1 VERRFLKSEA
11 MRLLLQPEDGVRP
24 LLDAIRG
31 ARRRLDL
38 YVFRLDRADIERALR
53 DAVHRGVAV
62 RALVARSGRGG
73 LRALERRLR
82 RAGVTVARTH
92 DDLVRYHGKMMIVDR
107 TTLYVLGYN
116 LTRQD
121 IERSRSL
128 GLVTTDHDVVLEA
141 MRLFQADFD
150 RSPHKPG
157 HPHFLISPLNARAA
171 LARLIAS
178 ARHQLLIYDDRLTD
192 RSMIR
197 LLRERAKAGVD
208 VRVLGSMDKK
218 PGRLALRKPPGWKL
232 HVRAIVQD
240 GRRAFVG
247 SQSLRRLELDGRR
260 EVGLVVED
268 ASVVDQIAR
277 VFEWDWARAGS
288 GKTKPA
294 AFPRA
299 VRRH

>member
-1 VERRFLKSEA
+1 
-11 MRLLLQPEDGVRP
+11 MRLLIQPEDGVRP
-24 LLDAIRG
+24 LLEAIRG

-38 YVFRLDRADIERALR
+38 YVFRLDRDDIEQALR
-53 DAVHRGVAV
+53 DAVRRRVAV

-82 RAGVTVARTH
+82 RAGVIVARTH
-92 DDLVRYHGKMMIVDR
+92 DDLARYHGKMMIVDR
-107 TTLYVLGYN
+107 ATLYVLGYN
-116 LTRQD
+116 LTHQD

-128 GLVTTDHDVVLEA
+128 GIVTSRHELVQEA
-141 MRLFQADFD
+141 ARLFQADFE
-150 RSPHKPG
+150 RARYRPA
-157 HPHFLISPLNARAA
+157 HPHFVVSPLNARGV
-171 LARLIAS
+171 LEGLILG
-178 ARHQLLIYDDRLTD
+178 ARHELLIYDDRLTD
-192 RSMIR
+192 RAMIR
-197 LLRERAKAGVD
+197 LLRARTRAGVA

-218 PGRLALRKPPGWKL
+218 AGRIQLRKPPGWKL

-268 ASVVDQIAR
+268 PSVVDQIRR
-277 VFEWDWARAGS
+277 VFNWDWARAGA

-294 AFPRA
+294 TFPRA
-299 VRRH
+299 IRRH